1 MMTKLK
7 LDNLKELDTMTPN
20 LNMAKLN
27 SMIDVALAEPQ
38 EGAAPTKTHK
48 TAKILHFPKPAL
60 WGGAGAGVAA
70 ALLLVTLNL
79 PTTEAT
85 FNNLTST
92 TADNTLQFAESDE
105 DFDLT
110 ADMLLLET
118 LGV

>member
-7 LDNLKELDTMTPN
+7 LDNLKDLDTMTPT
-20 LNMAKLN
+20 LDMAKLD

-38 EGAAPTKTHK
+38 AGAVPT
-48 TAKILHFPKPAL
+48 TAKILQFPKPAL